1 MSGGFL
7 DFTLPRPDF
16 LNFGRTAVPGNEL
29 TIQFTMAPVIGT
41 LSFFIGFRLS
51 YTVSAVHQVAQPV
64 QYSCGLAYQAGL
76 AKPVHHSIAW
86 DSALP
91 IHQHVSICHA
101 SGLPIHAFT
110 SIGWGAGQQ
119 FAAWDSMAWS
129 QCAPLLASRSVVYDH
144 GQPILHEKSL
154 TWNSGQPSNVYVS
167 SPTQSGIVLRF
178 IPSIHWTDGHVEP
191 GTASVVWDNGRP
203 APHGWRPTVIP
214 LPTDGKLWGRL
225 NFVCPAGSFLN
236 FGSLCFGSA
245 MLAVPIRRS
254 YRVIN
259 SAALIRVSDS
269 ADIPVSS
276 LTVIIDWESWC
287 WTLSATLMNR
297 TGYERVPAAPGLV
310 QATINGFVWRFVVDE
325 VDYSRAFNDFGGQLT
340 GRSPIALMA
349 EPYSLAK
356 SYWETSTKTAQQL
369 MLQELLEGF
378 SLSVSLP
385 DWTVPDHVFKYENL
399 TPMEAL
405 IRIVKSCGGKV
416 YSDPIDKIIYA
427 VPKWPRKPWDWLSS
441 PATLTLPSSYT
452 LKENLKQ
459 QEGFEYEAIMVS
471 GGVDSGIVAICKRA
485 ATGGLTHAPSVVDTL
500 ITHLD
505 AAEPRAIQELADHW
519 PMKSYALELPLQ
531 ATPTGAGLI
540 EPGTVL
546 DFADGEED
554 GFRGLVVGVSISA
567 SWNQVTQ
574 TLEIVAP

>member
-1 MSGGFL
+1 MSIGWL
-7 DFTLPRPDF
+7 DFGIVQPGW
-16 LNFGRTAVPGNEL
+16 LNFGRTAVPDNEL
-29 TIQFTMAPVIGT
+29 TIQATLLPVSGT

-51 YTVSAVHQVAQPV
+51 YTVSARNHGTQEINRDLH
-64 QYSCGLAYQAGL
+64 LAHDAGL
-76 AKPVHHSIAW
+76 VHHTHYSVTW

-91 IHQHVSICHA
+91 IHQHVSIVHA

-119 FAAWDSMAWS
+119 FAALDSISWKQGTPLFES
-129 QCAPLLASRSVVYDH
+129 CAVVYDH

-154 TWNSGQPSNVYVS
+154 TWNAGQPSHVDVA
-167 SPTQSGIVLRF
+167 SPMQSGIVLRF

-191 GTASVVWDNGRP
+191 GTASIVWDNGRP

-269 ADIPVSS
+269 ADIPVSN
-276 LTVIIDWESWC
+276 LTVSIDWESWC

-385 DWTVPDHVFKYENL
+385 DWTVPERVFKYENL

-416 YSDPIDKIIYA
+416 YAHKTDQTIYA

-441 PATLTLPSSYT
+441 PATITLPSSYT

-519 PMKSYALELPLQ
+519 PMKSYTLELPLQ
-531 ATPTGAGLI
+531 ATPAGAGLI

-546 DFADGEED
+546 DFADGEDE

-567 SWNQVTQ
+567 SWNSVQQ
-574 TLEIVAP
+574 TLEIIAP

>member
-1 MSGGFL
+1 M
-7 DFTLPRPDF
+7 
-16 LNFGRTAVPGNEL
+16 
-29 TIQFTMAPVIGT
+29 
-41 LSFFIGFRLS
+41 
-51 YTVSAVHQVAQPV
+51 
-64 QYSCGLAYQAGL
+64 
-76 AKPVHHSIAW
+76 
-86 DSALP
+86 
-91 IHQHVSICHA
+91 
-101 SGLPIHAFT
+101 
-110 SIGWGAGQQ
+110 
-119 FAAWDSMAWS
+119 
-129 QCAPLLASRSVVYDH
+129 
-144 GQPILHEKSL
+144 
-154 TWNSGQPSNVYVS
+154 
-167 SPTQSGIVLRF
+167 
-178 IPSIHWTDGHVEP
+178 
-191 GTASVVWDNGRP
+191 
-203 APHGWRPTVIP
+203 P

-269 ADIPVSS
+269 ADIPVSN
-276 LTVIIDWESWC
+276 LTVGIDWESWC

-369 MLQELLEGF
+369 MLQELPEGY

-385 DWTVPDHVFKYENL
+385 DWTVPAGVFKYENL

-405 IRIVKSCGGKV
+405 IRIAKSCGGKV
-416 YSDPIDKIIYA
+416 YAHKTDQTLYA

-441 PATLTLPSSYT
+441 PATVTLPSSYT

-505 AAEPRAIQELADHW
+505 AAEPRAIQELADQW
-519 PMKSYALELPLQ
+519 PMKRYTLELPLQ
-531 ATPTGAGLI
+531 ATPAGAGLI
-540 EPGTVL
+540 EPGIVL

-554 GFRGLVVGVSISA
+554 GWRGLVTGVTINATWDSV
-567 SWNQVTQ
+567 QQ
-574 TLEIVAP
+574 TVEVVAP